1 MIYKKLHKY
10 HCLYKLNLFL
20 YDIYIHFDKKM
31 HIFEILLLYFTEFS
45 LAYTMRKNRNSLR
58 MHEDM

>member
-1 MIYKKLHKY
+1 MI
-10 HCLYKLNLFL
+10 FT
-20 YDIYIHFDKKM
+20 YIFIKNAY
-31 HIFEILLLYFTEFS
+31 FEILLLYFTEFS

>member
-1 MIYKKLHKY
+1 MI
-10 HCLYKLNLFL
+10 FT
-20 YDIYIHFDKKM
+20 YILIKKM